1 MRRCSERSRRVR
13 EIDVYFQPN
22 SQLEQ
27 ISDLGLLGQLATTN
41 VVFEAFRNSIKVPQ
55 IRACMSK
62 LFDLHVCL
70 TREAKRLAQPEPK
83 EKDLPCLWILT
94 PTLSERILAGC
105 GASLTDWGD
114 GVYSLHP
121 NLKTG
126 IIVLHQLPSIPET
139 LWFRLLG
146 KGNVQSLAINGTAV
160 GGVG

>member
-1 MRRCSERSRRVR
+1 MR